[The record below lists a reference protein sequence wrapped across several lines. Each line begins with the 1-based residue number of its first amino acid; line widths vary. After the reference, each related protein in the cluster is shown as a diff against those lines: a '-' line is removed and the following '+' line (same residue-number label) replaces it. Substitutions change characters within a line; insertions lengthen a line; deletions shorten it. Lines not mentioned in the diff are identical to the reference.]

1 MGEKSSTRVL
11 TCIRC
16 PRGCQVTVEL
26 DDGGSVVAVAG
37 NSCKRGE
44 AYAKAE
50 VVSPVR
56 TVTTTVAVEGSAGR
70 RLVSVKT
77 VPEVPKG
84 AVLDV
89 MAAAM
94 GVAAHAPVRIGDV
107 LLADVAGTGSDLVA
121 TKDAR

>member
-1 MGEKSSTRVL
+1 MAEHSNTRVL

-16 PRGCQVTVEL
+16 PRGCQVTVVLSE
-26 DDGGSVVAVAG
+26 DGSVAAVSG
-37 NSCKRGE
+37 SSCKRGE

-56 TVTTTVAVEGSAGR
+56 TVTTTVAVEGSAER
-70 RLVSVKT
+70 KLVSVKT

-89 MAAAM
+89 MAEAM
-94 GVAAHAPVRIGDV
+94 TVVAHAPVRIGDV
-107 LLADVAGTGSDLVA
+107 LRSNVAGTGSDLVA
-121 TKDAR
+121 TKAAR

>member
-1 MGEKSSTRVL
+1 MSERLNTRVL

-16 PRGCQVTVEL
+16 PRGCQVSVVL
-26 DDGGSVVAVAG
+26 GDDGSVAAVSG

-50 VVSPVR
+50 VVLPLR
-56 TVTTTVAVEGSAGR
+56 TVTTTVAVEGGAGR
-70 RLVSVKT
+70 MPVSVKT

-89 MAAAM
+89 MAEAM
-94 GVAAHAPVRIGDV
+94 TVVAHAPVSIGDV
-107 LLADVAGTGSDLVA
+107 LRRNVAGTGSDLVA
-121 TKDAR
+121 TKAAR

>member
-1 MGEKSSTRVL
+1 MGERSNTRVL

-16 PRGCQVTVEL
+16 PRGCQVSVL
-26 DDGGSVVAVAG
+26 LADDGSVVAVSG

-44 AYAKAE
+44 KYAEAE

-56 TVTTTVAVEGSAGR
+56 TVTTTVTVEGSAAR
-70 RLVSVKT
+70 KLVSVKT

-89 MAAAM
+89 MAEAM
-94 GVAAHAPVRIGDV
+94 AVVARAPVHIGDV
-107 LLADVAGTGSDLVA
+107 LRRNVAGTGSDLVA
-121 TKDAR
+121 TKDAL